1 MEKYRYSEEEQSFL
15 ENSPVPFAIYQ
26 FINKRVVTVLI
37 SKGCIDLLGYSGM
50 TREEIHALLDSD
62 MYHDIHPDD
71 LSVIGDAAL
80 RFATEGGAYDV
91 VVRLKRDG
99 EYRIIHC
106 YGKHIYKEKDVKLGF
121 IWYTDVG
128 LYSTDGRNEKD
139 GVLSL
144 LRNQLEERS
153 YNIRVGHDYLTG
165 LPSMSYFFDLAE
177 AGCKDLRRSG
187 KIPAILFMDFN
198 GMKGYNQK
206 YGMEEGDR
214 FLRAFSEKLIRRFSH
229 ENCSRFTADHF
240 CVFCDE
246 KTAREGAEELME
258 ENTVAEGDRQ
268 MPLRIGMYLYDDEN
282 ISISGACDRAKI
294 ACDSG
299 KNSYTTAVYFFD
311 PKMMARIEDLQYV
324 VENIDKAIRE
334 EWIKVFYQP
343 IIRTASGQVCHE
355 EALARWIDPVKGF
368 FSPAAFIPA
377 LEEYNLIYK
386 LDLFVV
392 DLVIKRLKDQQEQGL
407 VVVPVSV
414 NLSRSDFYTCDIV
427 EEIRKRVDAS
437 GISRDMLV
445 IEITE
450 STVANDVDYMID
462 EISRFRE
469 LGFRVWMDD
478 YGSGYSSPAI
488 LHKVPFDLLKIDMLF
503 VRQLDD
509 GEKARIILTEIVRMA
524 MALGMETVAE
534 GVETGEQADFLKNI
548 GCTMLQGYYY
558 CKPITYE
565 EILERYKQGVQIGF
579 ENPEEAEYYTQL
591 GNVNLYNLAMSN
603 TDEQRRDYFDT
614 WPMVMVECKGDKVTV
629 VKSNI
634 TFQHYVKEHFPKL
647 LNQTEYD
654 AGDFICKTGGLS
666 LNAVLQCAK
675 SGKRVILD
683 DVTEKGRIIQLFIW
697 RVAVNPVTQVA
708 AVMIAM
714 LSSSEATSQFEKNS
728 AKLKK
733 ISGEY
738 VKLQK
743 ENEKLKEE
751 VDSNKKIAELKRSV
765 SALLTNM
772 PAMTFSKDVNTRK
785 YLACNQAFADY
796 AHKETPEGVVGLTD
810 FEIFDEATAYHFIED
825 DKKALAMDKP
835 FIFYED
841 VPDAKGN
848 PRQFQTTK
856 LKFTDDTGRECL
868 LGLCQDVTD
877 AMRIK
882 REYVEKLA
890 IVQSMAEIDSLTGI
904 KNKNAYKEREELMNQ
919 RITAHRQ
926 PEFAIIVLDVNDLK
940 KINDTQGHEAG
951 DRCICEACKIIC
963 QTFKRSPV
971 YRVGGDEF
979 VVISQDE
986 DYGRTEELVDLIAK
1000 HNEMAMKSGGIV
1012 IACGVARFDDDE
1024 DVRTVFKR
1032 ADQSMYENKNYLK
1045 NLKADM

>member
-1 MEKYRYSEEEQSFL
+1 MIR
-15 ENSPVPFAIYQ
+15 N
-26 FINKRVVTVLI
+26 
-37 SKGCIDLLGYSGM
+37 CI
-50 TREEIHALLDSD
+50 
-62 MYHDIHPDD
+62 
-71 LSVIGDAAL
+71 
-80 RFATEGGAYDV
+80 
-91 VVRLKRDG
+91 G
-99 EYRIIHC
+99 E
-106 YGKHIYKEKDVKLGF
+106 
-121 IWYTDVG
+121 
-128 LYSTDGRNEKD
+128 
-139 GVLSL
+139 
-144 LRNQLEERS
+144 
-153 YNIRVGHDYLTG
+153 
-165 LPSMSYFFDLAE
+165 
-177 AGCKDLRRSG
+177 
-187 KIPAILFMDFN
+187 
-198 GMKGYNQK
+198 
-206 YGMEEGDR
+206 
-214 FLRAFSEKLIRRFSH
+214 
-229 ENCSRFTADHF
+229 
-240 CVFCDE
+240 
-246 KTAREGAEELME
+246 
-258 ENTVAEGDRQ
+258 
-268 MPLRIGMYLYDDEN
+268 
-282 ISISGACDRAKI
+282 
-294 ACDSG
+294 
-299 KNSYTTAVYFFD
+299 
-311 PKMMARIEDLQYV
+311 
-324 VENIDKAIRE
+324 
-334 EWIKVFYQP
+334 
-343 IIRTASGQVCHE
+343 
-355 EALARWIDPVKGF
+355 GF
-368 FSPAAFIPA
+368 F
-377 LEEYNLIYK
+377 
-386 LDLFVV
+386 
-392 DLVIKRLKDQQEQGL
+392 
-407 VVVPVSV
+407 
-414 NLSRSDFYTCDIV
+414 
-427 EEIRKRVDAS
+427 
-437 GISRDMLV
+437 
-445 IEITE
+445 
-450 STVANDVDYMID
+450 
-462 EISRFRE
+462 
-469 LGFRVWMDD
+469 
-478 YGSGYSSPAI
+478 
-488 LHKVPFDLLKIDMLF
+488 
-503 VRQLDD
+503 
-509 GEKARIILTEIVRMA
+509 
-524 MALGMETVAE
+524 
-534 GVETGEQADFLKNI
+534 
-548 GCTMLQGYYY
+548 
-558 CKPITYE
+558 
-565 EILERYKQGVQIGF
+565 
-579 ENPEEAEYYTQL
+579 
-591 GNVNLYNLAMSN
+591 
-603 TDEQRRDYFDT
+603 T
-614 WPMVMVECKGDKVTV
+614 W
-629 VKSNI
+629 
-634 TFQHYVKEHFPKL
+634 
-647 LNQTEYD
+647 
-654 AGDFICKTGGLS
+654 
-666 LNAVLQCAK
+666 VLQCAK

-714 LSSSEATSQFEKNS
+714 LSSSEATNQLEKNS

-919 RITAHRQ
+919 RITARRQ

-1045 NLKADM
+1045 NLKADR